1 LLGPYEEAGEFFR
14 IENGVSADSI
24 AFRAWASLVS
34 RIARICPEPANGL
47 PNSLALFWTANLGR
61 FSTTEARTGDTPRST
76 SAQRSSSRSA
86 IQLRQVRRA
95 ISATLENSVVDR
107 RYDRF
112 LLR

>member
-1 LLGPYEEAGEFFR
+1 MKKLVKSSESRMEFPPTQLP
-14 IENGVSADSI
+14 SAPG
-24 AFRAWASLVS
+24 ASLVS